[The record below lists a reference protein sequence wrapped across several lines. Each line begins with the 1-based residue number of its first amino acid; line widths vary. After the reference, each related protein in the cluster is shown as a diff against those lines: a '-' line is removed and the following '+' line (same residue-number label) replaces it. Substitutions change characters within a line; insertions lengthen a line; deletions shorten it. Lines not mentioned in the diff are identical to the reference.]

1 MSRYTSYT
9 LEFTDDR
16 TNPDRERNR
25 IDLSPFVIS
34 NFTHHMMGEISGR
47 RRVRVLEKAAKKHGV
62 NVGSHEADKDACII
76 V

>member
-1 MSRYTSYT
+1 MSVVRQDPDLETFVNEVEAKVLLLMEHNKT
-9 LEFTDDR
+9 LE
-16 TNPDRERNR
+16 
-25 IDLSPFVIS
+25 
-34 NFTHHMMGEISGR
+34 